1 MEKCKVV
8 LSASQR
14 ATLERMTSIGNQP
27 ARKLLR
33 GRILLLAD
41 ISHAN
46 VLTDEQIARELRTSL
61 STIARV
67 RKTFQAGGLG
77 AAVNR
82 RPQPARPEKKKIRG
96 VVKQMLF
103 DLVRS
108 EPPGDCGD
116 WNPKLLA
123 SELVSRG
130 VLDRVSQ
137 ETIRQA
143 LNTKRPRRSHSDE
156 AEASLQVNRD
166 GACSDGRTARDIR
179 AL

>member
-1 MEKCKVV
+1 MEKSKVV
-8 LSASQR
+8 LSAVQR
-14 ATLERMTSIGNQP
+14 ATLERMTSIGKQP
-27 ARKLLR
+27 ARKLIR

-41 ISHAN
+41 ISQGNA
-46 VLTDEQIARELRTSL
+46 LTDEQIARELRTSL

-67 RKTFQAGGLG
+67 RKTFQAEGLR

-82 RPQPARPEKKKIRG
+82 RPQPARPQKKKIKG
-96 VVKQMLF
+96 AVKQMLF

-108 EPPGDCGD
+108 EPRRDRGD

-123 SELVSRG
+123 GELVSRG

-143 LNTKRPRRSHSDE
+143 LNSKEPRRSPGGD
-156 AEASLQVNRD
+156 AEASLEVTPV
-166 GACSDGRTARDIR
+166 GACCNRLSARDDR
-179 AL
+179 DP